1 MNLRL
6 VNMQL
11 QLLQTDLHDR
21 QGFDCGVLEV
31 NEFLHKHARRQME
44 QRINRTWVLTTQ
56 GAEPSAELVPLLGF
70 FTLTHCSILRSEMP
84 PETTSNRY
92 PRYPLPVIKLAL
104 IGVQSEHQRGALR
117 IGETLLLEALLTAR
131 QIVMRTG
138 LGIAVITDPL
148 TDKSE
153 QFFLKYGFQ
162 RMQRE
167 FGQRRTLFLPVKTLQ
182 SL

>member
-1 MNLRL
+1 MNLPL
-6 VNMQL
+6 ANMQL
-11 QLLQTDLHDR
+11 QPLQTDLHDR
-21 QGFDCGVLEV
+21 QRFDCGVHEV

-44 QRINRTWVLTTQ
+44 QRINRTWVLTARA
-56 GAEPSAELVPLLGF
+56 AEPSALVPLLGF

-92 PRYPLPVIKLAL
+92 PRYPLPGIRLAW
-104 IGVQSEHQRGALR
+104 IGVQSEHQRGTLR